1 MHTAVIWEH
10 SMKLP
15 KNLASTVS
23 VTHCKQL
30 AKSRLGNLYLIYLN
44 FFTRT
49 WQRSAWTRTTWCR
62 KKAAGQGR
70 AEKIWLC
77 GVGNQA
83 WFNFRNILALFL
95 VACLLVCQPQLSS
108 VLAQSYA
115 LTRVPV
121 RSLLSAHC
129 KSRACFSG
137 SKTCTCTCYIMT
149 PFYCIVKDE
158 SDAVAPRIRDKCWP

>member
-115 LTRVPV
+115 HARASALSFVCSLQKQGMLQRLQNLHVHLLHYDAFLLYCEGRIGC
-121 RSLLSAHC
+121 RST
-129 KSRACFSG
+129 KNQG
-137 SKTCTCTCYIMT
+137 
-149 PFYCIVKDE
+149 
-158 SDAVAPRIRDKCWP
+158 